1 MDDVKA
7 AEIKTGLKARMDKF
21 MTLLYQNIESTA
33 QRLKQWTEDN
43 SEALKESK
51 SKAFDIMSQLDAKER
66 AVIGDILSGTDPIE
80 AVLDVLKAHSHNNKS
95 VDSVRHL
102 VGNAKFY
109 DTFWK

>member
-7 AEIKTGLKARMDKF
+7 TEIKTGLKTRMDKF
-21 MTLLYQNIESTA
+21 MTLLYQNIETTA
-33 QRLKQWTEDN
+33 QRLKKWTEDN
-43 SEALKESK
+43 QETLKESK

-80 AVLDVLKAHSHNNKS
+80 ALLSVLKSHSHNNKA

-102 VGNAKFY
+102 VGNVKFY
-109 DTFWK
+109 DTF